1 MSHTAVYLEAVMTI
15 PSERTRNILQAG
27 AFLKELCADLTL
39 PERIRK
45 EANRLL
51 RHYPT
56 VTDVQTLA
64 MIESSAMG
72 SNILSPRLDPDWCDS
87 YRFGPHV
94 S

>member
-1 MSHTAVYLEAVMTI
+1 MTT

-27 AFLKELCADLTL
+27 AFLKELREDLAL
-39 PERIRK
+39 PERIRN

-56 VTDVQTLA
+56 VADVQTLA
-64 MIESSAMG
+64 MIETNFMG
-72 SNILSPRLDPDWCDS
+72 SNILTTRFEPEWFGS
-87 YRFGPHV
+87 YDHGPHA